1 VLLTRVAP
9 LRRSARAGALLVAS
23 VAAGA
28 AAAHPLAGGEPAAS
42 LPGAS
47 FEPWVIA
54 CLLASALFYA
64 VGLVRLWRRAGTGR
78 GVHRRRALAFAAG
91 WLAAASALVS
101 PLDALGNRLF
111 SAHMVQHEVL
121 MIVAA
126 PLFVLGRPLGVWAWA
141 MPPAWRRAAGGFFH
155 RPGWREPWLVVTAP
169 LAAWMVHAVVL
180 WLWHLPALFEA
191 ALASSAVHATQHIS
205 FLLAALLYWWSVAG
219 IGLAGRQRGA
229 AMLSLFTTMIHT
241 GALGA
246 LLTLSPVPWYPAYS
260 GRTLAFG
267 IDPLED
273 QQLGG
278 LVMWIPAGLAY
289 VACGL
294 ATAAHWL
301 RRPSSLA
308 HSG

>member
-1 VLLTRVAP
+1 LTKAAPARHVA
-9 LRRSARAGALLVAS
+9 RGVAFVVAS
-23 VAAGA
+23 AARCSY
-28 AAAHPLAGGEPAAS
+28 AHPLDAVETAAT

-47 FEPWVIA
+47 FEPWVVA
-54 CLLASALFYA
+54 CLLISAFLYA
-64 VGLVRLWRRAGTGR
+64 VGLARLWERAGPGR
-78 GVHRRRALAFAAG
+78 GVHRRRAIAFAAG
-91 WLAAASALVS
+91 WLATAAALVS
-101 PLDALGNRLF
+101 PLDALGNHLF

-141 MPPAWRRAAGGFFH
+141 MPMSWRRAVGRFFH
-155 RPGWREPWLVVTAP
+155 RSGWRKPWLIVTAP
-169 LAAWMVHAVVL
+169 LAAWIVHALAL
-180 WLWHLPALFEA
+180 WLWHVPALFEA
-191 ALASSAVHATQHIS
+191 ALTSTTVHTLQHTS
-205 FLLAALLYWWSVAG
+205 FLVAALLYWWSVAG
-219 IGLAGRQRGA
+219 IGAGGRQRGA

-246 LLTLSPVPWYPAYS
+246 LLTLSPLPWYSVYA
-260 GRTLAFG
+260 GRTSAFG

-294 ATAAHWL
+294 ATASHWL
-301 RRPSSLA
+301 RRPSPLGHA
-308 HSG
+308 H